1 MRLLETG
8 EVVIGTTAAQEHRA
22 RSPTAEEVGSTAA
35 PIHMTSSIE
44 DTVINLE
51 EISAAV
57 NIEPGDDEGGVNNV
71 QKRTANVEQS
81 SGNGQEEEEV
91 IPG

>member
-1 MRLLETG
+1 M
-8 EVVIGTTAAQEHRA
+8 
-22 RSPTAEEVGSTAA
+22 
-35 PIHMTSSIE
+35 
-44 DTVINLE
+44 
-51 EISAAV
+51 AV